1 MLKRFLQAVVAVMV
15 LASCGAG
22 CKSNRPRGMVS
33 YPPRRPYTEAR
44 PAAPAPRP
52 ASAAVTNAA
61 ATAQA
66 ARPAATVPAA
76 APAATT
82 PAATA
87 ARPAA
92 TADVAVYRLKPG
104 DPIFISLRGIPGGDQ
119 QIEDQIDE
127 NGTVTLPF
135 INTVQAAGRTS
146 SELEQAI
153 RRAYLDQQI
162 FKYITVNVVIAGR
175 SYFVYGEVRS
185 PGRFALG
192 SGVTVLQAIA
202 GAGGYTEFANKGR
215 VEILRGS
222 KVIELDARQLEKNP
236 EKDVAVESGDQVIV
250 RRSMF

>member
-33 YPPRRPYTEAR
+33 YPPRKPYTEAR

-52 ASAAVTNAA
+52 AASPVTNAA

-66 ARPAATVPAA
+66 ARPAAPSAVPAA
-76 APAATT
+76 APAAT
-82 PAATA
+82 PA
-87 ARPAA
+87 ARPATA
-92 TADVAVYRLKPG
+92 SADVSVYRLKPG

-162 FKYITVNVVIAGR
+162 FKHITVNVVIAGR